1 MDIRYLPSK
10 NNYSFAVVLSCGLG
24 RTSRRCGDK
33 VCQQKQGGQTGG
45 QAGGRYGLGGHEGI
59 FSEVEYYRIKKLKM

>member
-1 MDIRYLPSK
+1 MGIRYLPTK
-10 NNYSFAVVLSCGLG
+10 NNYSFAVILSCGLG

-45 QAGGRYGLGGHEGI
+45 QAGGRQGLGGQGGCQGI
-59 FSEVEYYRIKKLKM
+59 GDCM